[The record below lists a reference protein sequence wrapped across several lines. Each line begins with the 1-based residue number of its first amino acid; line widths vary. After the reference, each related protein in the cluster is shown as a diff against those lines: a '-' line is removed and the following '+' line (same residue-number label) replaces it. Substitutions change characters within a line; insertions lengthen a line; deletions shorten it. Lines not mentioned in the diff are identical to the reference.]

1 MSARDWSAA
10 SARGWPGAMPEPARR
25 RRARARRRR
34 ARAPT
39 PRAIAAIFVA
49 AAAAAAASAGVAVA
63 LRTDSGT
70 AIVASSTSEQGV
82 GVVRGT
88 SARDT
93 ASCGHG
99 AERVLALELGHVWV
113 CYPHFVRRVA
123 LLSYLARDAGASSSP
138 CSRAWFCSLYISHCC
153 RHQQSL
159 RSLPAVVIREICS
172 SRQLYRGGSA
182 SFDRCGLRLSLALP
196 AFFQR
201 AGPRRTSP
209 ALSTR
214 RREAQNRPRH
224 QRYLVFVGAAP
235 GFDVQL

>member
-1 MSARDWSAA
+1 M
-10 SARGWPGAMPEPARR
+10 
-25 RRARARRRR
+25 
-34 ARAPT
+34 
-39 PRAIAAIFVA
+39 
-49 AAAAAAASAGVAVA
+49 A

-70 AIVASSTSEQGV
+70 AIVASSTCERGV

-99 AERVLALELGHVWV
+99 AERVLALELGHVRV
-113 CYPHFVRRVA
+113 CYSHFVRRVA

-182 SFDRCGLRLSLALP
+182 SFDQCGLRLSLLSQL
-196 AFFQR
+196 FFSVRVRVGRLQR
-201 AGPRRTSP
+201 S
-209 ALSTR
+209 
-214 RREAQNRPRH
+214 RPVAAKPEIVRD
-224 QRYLVFVGAAP
+224 QRYLVLVGAASERRRWLWP
-235 GFDVQL
+235 QIAVELWALDTP